1 MQRLSIDASASKL
14 QSYDINDSKR
24 KESLSSP
31 PPPSS
36 SSSSAADYDD
46 HDLKDVK
53 LRRLSSPHQK
63 RENLVHFI
71 PVLTLICFVI
81 LYLSSHA
88 PSQSGSL
95 TPIQIPNESSSIFWS
110 GFEIVF
116 SDLAQFNGFMRSSK
130 RLGIQCRL
138 FDSLEFRFLIDC
150 CFPRLES
157 DEDGEISGLMI
168 GTDASVAIR
177 SSIRK
182 LRETESLPRRRT
194 SHRKT
199 ADF

>member
-1 MQRLSIDASASKL
+1 MQRLSIDSSSASKL
-14 QSYDINDSKR
+14 HSYGGRKDDTYNIDDDSKR

-31 PPPSS
+31 HPSS
-36 SSSSAADYDD
+36 SLSPDD

-53 LRRLSSPHQK
+53 LRRLSSLQSPYQK
-63 RENLVHFI
+63 RENLVHVI

-81 LYLSSHA
+81 LYLSSHD
-88 PSQSGSL
+88 PSQ
-95 TPIQIPNESSSIFWS
+95 
-110 GFEIVF
+110 
-116 SDLAQFNGFMRSSK
+116 SDLAQFDGFMRTSK
-130 RLGIQCRL
+130 RL
-138 FDSLEFRFLIDC
+138 
-150 CFPRLES
+150 ES
-157 DEDGEISGLMI
+157 EEDGEISELMI
-168 GTDASVAIR
+168 SAGDDALSIR

>member
-88 PSQSGSL
+88 PSQS
-95 TPIQIPNESSSIFWS
+95 
-110 GFEIVF
+110 
-116 SDLAQFNGFMRSSK
+116 DLAQFNGFMRSSK

-168 GTDASVAIR
+168 GTDASAAIR

>member
-14 QSYDINDSKR
+14 QSYDINDSNR

-31 PPPSS
+31 PPS
-36 SSSSAADYDD
+36 SSSSAPDYDD

-53 LRRLSSPHQK
+53 LRRLSSLQSPHQK

-95 TPIQIPNESSSIFWS
+95 
-110 GFEIVF
+110 
-116 SDLAQFNGFMRSSK
+116 LRSKS
-130 RLGIQCRL
+130 RTNLLHQQ
-138 FDSLEFRFLIDC
+138 
-150 CFPRLES
+150 S

-168 GTDASVAIR
+168 GTDASAIR

>member
-88 PSQSGSL
+88 PSQS
-95 TPIQIPNESSSIFWS
+95 
-110 GFEIVF
+110 
-116 SDLAQFNGFMRSSK
+116 DLAQFNGFMRSSK
-130 RLGIQCRL
+130 
-138 FDSLEFRFLIDC
+138 
-150 CFPRLES
+150 RLES

-168 GTDASVAIR
+168 GTDASAAIR

-182 LRETESLPRRRT
+182 LRVTESLPRRRT

>member
-14 QSYDINDSKR
+14 QSYDINDSNR

-31 PPPSS
+31 PPS
-36 SSSSAADYDD
+36 SSSSAPDYDD

-53 LRRLSSPHQK
+53 LRRLSSLQSPHQK

-88 PSQSGSL
+88 PSQS
-95 TPIQIPNESSSIFWS
+95 
-110 GFEIVF
+110 
-116 SDLAQFNGFMRSSK
+116 DLAQFNGFMRSSK
-130 RLGIQCRL
+130 
-138 FDSLEFRFLIDC
+138 
-150 CFPRLES
+150 RLES

-168 GTDASVAIR
+168 GTDASSAIR

>member
-88 PSQSGSL
+88 PSQS
-95 TPIQIPNESSSIFWS
+95 
-110 GFEIVF
+110 
-116 SDLAQFNGFMRSSK
+116 DLAQFNGFMRSSK
-130 RLGIQCRL
+130 
-138 FDSLEFRFLIDC
+138 
-150 CFPRLES
+150 RLES